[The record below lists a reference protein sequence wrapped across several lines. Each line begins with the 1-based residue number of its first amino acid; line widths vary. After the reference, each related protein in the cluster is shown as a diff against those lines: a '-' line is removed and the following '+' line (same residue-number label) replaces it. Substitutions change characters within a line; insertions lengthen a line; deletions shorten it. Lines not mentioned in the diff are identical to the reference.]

1 MSTVTSDEGSVLAAS
16 ERVAVGVTAELAG
29 TTQGGDGVERGPD
42 GGRPAGVDDQVCVD
56 PCDHES
62 VVEGATTCTRCPRR
76 DKRTAWSRANRAAPL
91 MSCGNVS
98 AAMSTRSGVAVLVSG
113 NVVLSRAALIESLVG
128 CSIAGVDEFRH
139 VVA

>member
-42 GGRPAGVDDQVCVD
+42 AGRPAGVDDQVCVD

-76 DKRTAWSRANRAAPL
+76 DKRTAWSRANRVAP
-91 MSCGNVS
+91 
-98 AAMSTRSGVAVLVSG
+98 LVSG
-113 NVVLSRAALIESLVG
+113 NVVLSRAALIESLGG